1 MAFIIGPGPG
11 QNYTLA
17 AGAAVRFRWGWSD
30 FPAGRG
36 TVLLFAIPAFIRT
49 DANRAVS
56 YNNGVEQNGS
66 VVLYSVDIRCEDI
79 TGTGIATAFQIGGGG
94 LV

>member
-1 MAFIIGPGPG
+1 M
-11 QNYTLA
+11 
-17 AGAAVRFRWGWSD
+17 
-30 FPAGRG
+30 PAS
-36 TVLLFAIPAFIRT
+36 IRT

-66 VVLYSVDIRCEDI
+66 IVLYTVDIRCEDI
-79 TGTGIATAFQIGGGG
+79 TGTGIGTAFQIGGGG